1 MTKHCFALL
10 LDSKQEFCNDF
21 DLRKPLERHF
31 LIGKQI
37 DCVST
42 QDAPNLVAFHD
53 RCATFLS
60 QFSRLVVCA
69 FLARYLTSVVM
80 MSGLQSYI
88 YLS

>member
-1 MTKHCFALL
+1 ML

-21 DLRKPLERHF
+21 DLRKPLERQF

-42 QDAPNLVAFHD
+42 QDSPNLVTLRD

-60 QFSRLVVCA
+60 QFSRLVFILL
-69 FLARYLTSVVM
+69 FL
-80 MSGLQSYI
+80 LQIDIS
-88 YLS
+88 LMKLH